1 MRTRK
6 STATFQKPFVL
17 NRSVGELPAGR
28 YDIDIDEQE
37 IDTMELASYRRTAI
51 YLYVREGTSTR
62 TVAATPSELDK
73 ALALDSDPSST
84 SGL

>member
-6 STATFQKPFVL
+6 STATFQRPFVL

-28 YDIDIDEQE
+28 YDIDIDEEE
-37 IDTMELASYRRTAI
+37 IGTMELARYRRTSI
-51 YLYVREGTSTR
+51 YLYVKEGASTR

-73 ALALDSDPSST
+73 ALALDSVST
-84 SGL
+84 SASSL